1 MDTEKSISELIRE
14 AREDNNK
21 LIVLLAGEATEKSML
36 AIARVAN
43 KIKEEIVF
51 ISVDPQKVLAD
62 IKEIA
67 QFKDIIV
74 CVDDINSAMM
84 NIPRTPPRTLKL
96 TVSPRM
102 AELDYEPFLVSA
114 KKEYGVSKNKKS
126 FSPPKNKGFN
136 KGKVVLRG
144 RHR

>member
-14 AREDNNK
+14 AQGDSNK
-21 LIVLLAGEATEKSML
+21 IIVVLAGEATERAML
-36 AIARVAN
+36 EIARA
-43 KIKEEIVF
+43 IHRAQEEIVF
-51 ISVDPQKVLAD
+51 VTLDPQKVLAN

-67 QFKDIIV
+67 QFKDIVV

-114 KKEYGVSKNKKS
+114 KKEYGVPKNKKS

>member
-43 KIKEEIVF
+43 KIKEE
-51 ISVDPQKVLAD
+51 
-62 IKEIA
+62 
-67 QFKDIIV
+67 
-74 CVDDINSAMM
+74 
-84 NIPRTPPRTLKL
+84 
-96 TVSPRM
+96 M

-114 KKEYGVSKNKKS
+114 KKEYGVPKNKKS

>member
-1 MDTEKSISELIRE
+1 MDAEKSISELIKE
-14 AREDNNK
+14 AREDSNK

-67 QFKDIIV
+67 HFKDIIV
-74 CVDDINSAMM
+74 CVDDINAAMM
-84 NIPRTPPRTLKL
+84 NIERTPPKALEFTAP
-96 TVSPRM
+96 PRL
-102 AELDYEPFLVSA
+102 AELDYEPSFLSA
-114 KKEYGVSKNKKS
+114 KKEYGVPKNKKS

>member
-1 MDTEKSISELIRE
+1 MDAEKSISELIKE

-84 NIPRTPPRTLKL
+84 NIPYSMKVWLGPSGACSASTNSAI
-96 TVSPRM
+96 VSP
-102 AELDYEPFLVSA
+102 SA
-114 KKEYGVSKNKKS
+114 LSTRSGN
-126 FSPPKNKGFN
+126 
-136 KGKVVLRG
+136 LG
-144 RHR
+144 R

>member
-67 QFKDIIV
+67 HFKDIIV
-74 CVDDINSAMM
+74 CVDDINAAMM
-84 NIPRTPPRTLKL
+84 NIERTPPKALTL
-96 TVSPRM
+96 TAPPRL
-102 AELDYEPFLVSA
+102 AELDYEPSFLSA
-114 KKEYGVSKNKKS
+114 KKEYGVPKNKKS